1 MFFITG
7 LAKLSGDEQMIEVF
21 AAIGIGQWLRYVT
34 GLIEFASAIFLL
46 IPALS
51 GVGAL
56 LLVPTML
63 GAILTYLLIIDG
75 SLALPI
81 GLLIVVSVVAWGR
94 KETFLR
100 LISHSRSK
108 ESKSNWTV
116 MIQPKRISTSDLV
129 RCFYEEIWN
138 RGNQAKIPELLHE
151 SFTFRGSL
159 GQTKRGRDAFA
170 GYVEFVRDALA
181 EYRCGIQE
189 MVCEGNKVFAKVL
202 FSGVHQ
208 KEFLGYPATFRRVEW
223 IGAALFR
230 VDGNKFS
237 DVWVL
242 GDLDA
247 LREQLSGGNK

>member
-1 MFFITG
+1 MYTNAASLEAPRDGALWVVQLLGATMFFITG

-51 GVGAL
+51 GIGAL

-63 GAILTYLLIIDG
+63 GAILTHLLIIDG

-108 ESKSNWTV
+108 ESKSNWTNV
-116 MIQPKRISTSDLV
+116 FSEVSRVSVLRIST
-129 RCFYEEIWN
+129 
-138 RGNQAKIPELLHE
+138 
-151 SFTFRGSL
+151 
-159 GQTKRGRDAFA
+159 
-170 GYVEFVRDALA
+170 
-181 EYRCGIQE
+181 
-189 MVCEGNKVFAKVL
+189 
-202 FSGVHQ
+202 
-208 KEFLGYPATFRRVEW
+208 
-223 IGAALFR
+223 
-230 VDGNKFS
+230 
-237 DVWVL
+237 
-242 GDLDA
+242 
-247 LREQLSGGNK
+247 